1 MIAGRLAV
9 VIAALTTSA
18 AGAQESLLPSTG
30 WGIGSGLS
38 AWHFGTPLPQTGGA
52 LADVAEA
59 AIPFRLRSVLGR
71 WSVDLSGAGAFGA
84 VRFAAAVDSALAG
97 TVSGASIAGG
107 DEGNSSEDRIV
118 TIFGPTD
125 VKLRIT
131 GPLISDNFLL
141 TLGFNLPSGKVG
153 LDGDET
159 SALQAIGAPAL
170 AMPVAAFGTGAG
182 YTVGFIRAFDGDEW
196 AVAVGGSVEQRSEY
210 SPIAVLLADGKAET
224 KVAPGS
230 AVHATLGFDRTIGAS
245 RLSALLVGDLFSTD
259 KVSSDDG
266 TGTVVDNDF
275 KLGPQVALSTGI
287 DFGAGGWRESSLNV
301 AAQWRGEFSD
311 SAGAKVSGSS
321 GTYFEGSFG
330 GIRGG
335 PEGAGFVVGTD
346 ARWHSGLK
354 FTDALVGAA
363 VSAVGLTLGLESVGA
378 RSTTRF
384 TVRGQ
389 YGTFDTGTAKS
400 SGFSVTLGMSVGAR
414 RAAQ

>member
-1 MIAGRLAV
+1 MIARRLAV
-9 VIAALTTSA
+9 ALAALATSV

-30 WGIGSGLS
+30 WAIGSGLH
-38 AWHFGTPLPQTGGA
+38 AWHFSTPLPQTGGS

-59 AIPFRLRSVLGR
+59 AIPFRVRSAFGR
-71 WSVDLSGAGAFGA
+71 WSIDLSGAGAFGA
-84 VRFAAAVDSALAG
+84 ARFAATADSTLEA
-97 TVSGASIAGG
+97 TVSADSSVGG
-107 DEGNSSEDRIV
+107 DESDSAEDRIV
-118 TIFGPTD
+118 SIFGPTD
-125 VKLRIT
+125 VKLRVT
-131 GPLISDNFLL
+131 GPLFSDNFLL

-224 KVAPGS
+224 RVAPGS

-245 RLSALLVGDLFSTD
+245 RLSALLVGDLFSID
-259 KVSSDDG
+259 KVSYDDG
-266 TGTVVDNDF
+266 TGTVVNNDF
-275 KLGPQVALSTGI
+275 QLGPQAALSTGI

-321 GTYFEGSFG
+321 GTYFEGSLG
-330 GIRGG
+330 GVRGG
-335 PEGAGFVVGTD
+335 PEGAGFVVATD

-363 VSAVGLTLGLESVGA
+363 VTAVGVTLGLESVGT

-414 RAAQ
+414 RGAR